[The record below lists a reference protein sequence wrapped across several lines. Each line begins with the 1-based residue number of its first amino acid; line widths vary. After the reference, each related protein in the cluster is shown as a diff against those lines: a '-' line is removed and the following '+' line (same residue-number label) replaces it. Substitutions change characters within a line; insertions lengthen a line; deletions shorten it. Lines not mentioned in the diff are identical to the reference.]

1 MKTQFSII
9 ASLAVLFFCSGCSVV
24 EGIFEAGM
32 GVGIFI
38 VLAVIALVV
47 FLVVRIGKKK

>member
-1 MKTQFSII
+1 MKKP
-9 ASLAVLFFCSGCSVV
+9 VLFTTLFFLIVTLFSSCSVI

-38 VLAVIALVV
+38 VLAVIVLIV
-47 FLVVRIGKKK
+47 FVISRFGKK